1 MLTIAL
7 IGGDGAGKTT
17 IGRLLKKSLGT
28 RVKYLYM
35 GSDFESSN
43 FALPTSRMIHY
54 IRKLIRSKKIKSSK
68 IQNLIEKPE
77 DRTQDSRGKISA
89 ILRMLNRIAEE
100 WYRQMISMI
109 YQIRGYNVIYDR
121 HFIFDYL
128 LLYSSQVKG
137 KKRLTDRIHWYI
149 LDRWIPKPNLIF
161 FLDAPPE
168 VLFQRKK
175 ETNIEYLNYS
185 RKIFHSYGEKHP
197 NFIVIDG
204 SKSPELVLENIMSVI
219 NSYKQKIKV

>member
-1 MLTIAL
+1 MLTVAL

-17 IGRLLKKSLGT
+17 IGTLLKNSLGT

-54 IRKLIRSKKIKSSK
+54 IRKLIRSKKIKLTK

-89 ILRMLNRIAEE
+89 TLRMINRIAEE

-128 LLYSSQVKG
+128 LLYSSQDKA

-149 LDRWIPKPNLIF
+149 LDHWIPKPNLVF

-185 RKIFHSYGEKHP
+185 RKIFHSYGEKHT
-197 NFIVIDG
+197 NFIVVDG

-219 NSYKQKIKV
+219 NSYK